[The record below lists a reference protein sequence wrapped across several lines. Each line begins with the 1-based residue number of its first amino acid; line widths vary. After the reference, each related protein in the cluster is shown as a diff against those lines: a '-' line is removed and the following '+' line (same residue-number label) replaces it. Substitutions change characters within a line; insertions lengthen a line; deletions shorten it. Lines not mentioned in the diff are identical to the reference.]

1 MLNIIKLRSSGSNE
15 QLATTEQETH
25 HYNNMQAGLYLLG
38 YSRYYVAIF
47 MYYFSYQCY
56 YTGINW

>member
-15 QLATTEQETH
+15 QLATTEHRT